1 MDSLGYKKYIAKSFS
16 KQITTDTTLRYF
28 LLLIVAFSLF
38 ITSCGTT
45 SRINKSGGNSDGATG
60 ERIEEGV
67 ASWYGPNFH
76 GNLTANGEKYDMN
89 GVTAAHRTLP
99 FNTVVRV
106 HNLDNGKSVE
116 VRINDRGPFAKNR
129 IIDLSKGAAQKID
142 MIGPGTANVEL
153 ILVDGNLEN
162 SRTTNLKVSTFTVQ
176 LGSFREEEM
185 AFDHSRE
192 IQGSRVEVFNVN
204 GDTYYRVFYGIYT
217 DKDEANKQMKKLR
230 RQGYD
235 GYVKQIENS

>member
-16 KQITTDTTLRYF
+16 KQITTDTTLRYI

-45 SRINKSGGNSDGATG
+45 SRVNKTSDSAGAIG

-76 GNLTANGEKYDMN
+76 GNLTANGETYNMN
-89 GVTAAHRTLP
+89 GITAAHRTLP

-106 HNLDNGKSVE
+106 NNLDNGKSVE

-142 MIGPGTANVEL
+142 MVGPGTANVEL

-176 LGSFREEEM
+176 LGSFQNENK
-185 AFDHSRE
+185 AFNHSRE
-192 IQGSRVEVFNVN
+192 VSGSRVEVFNVN

>member
-1 MDSLGYKKYIAKSFS
+1 M
-16 KQITTDTTLRYF
+16 
-28 LLLIVAFSLF
+28 
-38 ITSCGTT
+38 TSCGTT
-45 SRINKSGGNSDGATG
+45 SRINKSGNASGVIG

-76 GNLTANGEKYDMN
+76 GNLTANGETYDMN
-89 GVTAAHRTLP
+89 GITAAHRTLP

-176 LGSFREEEM
+176 LGSFREEEK

-192 IQGSRVEVFNVN
+192 IQGSRVEMFNLDRRTV
-204 GDTYYRVFYGIYT
+204 YRVFYGIYT
-217 DKDEANKQMKKLR
+217 DKDEARKQMKKLR